1 MQHMDVRTIVVGA
14 GIAGLGTTWALRDDA
29 DVLVLDGRP
38 HVGGNALTVE
48 VDDVAVDMGF
58 IVYNVATY
66 PRLMALF
73 EALDVATAPSDMSL
87 SVQLDGTGTTAAD
100 GPRGEWAG
108 TLGGILGNGAW
119 RRRRSWRRLGGI
131 LALSRRMRRLAAAGA
146 TIGQARAHL
155 GDVVVDDYLV
165 PMVSAIWSAPE
176 GDVEAMPTATLVTFF
191 DQHHLF
197 DLVGRP
203 QWRTVVGG
211 SRTYVDALVS
221 SVAATFRTGAPV
233 TRVRPRAGG
242 TGWEVEVGHDE
253 VVTAERIVF
262 ATPADTAL
270 GLLGEAATA
279 RQAEI
284 LGAFRSTDN
293 RAWLHGDASVM
304 PTDRRLWSSWNV
316 VSGGDVAVTYWMNR
330 LQPLAT
336 PRDLFVTLN
345 PPRPLADVHEIRDFR
360 HPVMDAGA
368 AAAQRDLHT
377 VQGVGGVWLCGAW
390 TGYGFH
396 EDGLESGLAVGAAL
410 AGRRP
415 PAPGA
420 GRPAARVVVP

>member
-1 MQHMDVRTIVVGA
+1 MDVRTIVVGA
-14 GIAGLGTTWALRDDA
+14 GIAGLGATWALRDDP

-48 VDDVAVDMGF
+48 VDGVPVDMGF

-66 PRLMALF
+66 PRLIDLF
-73 EALDVATAPSDMSL
+73 DTLDVATAPSDMSL
-87 SVQLDGTGTTAAD
+87 SVQLDGIEATAD
-100 GPRGEWAG
+100 VVRGEWAG

-119 RRRRSWRRLGGI
+119 RRGRPWRRLGGI

-146 TIGQARAHL
+146 TIGQARAEL

-211 SRTYVDALVS
+211 SRSYVDALVS

-233 TRVRPRAGG
+233 TGVRPAPGG

-253 VVTAERIVF
+253 LLTCERVVF
-262 ATPADTAL
+262 ATPADSAL
-270 GLLGEAATA
+270 ALLGEAATA
-279 RQAEI
+279 RQAAT

-336 PRDLFVTLN
+336 SRDLFVTLN

-360 HPVMDAGA
+360 HPVMDAAA
-368 AAAQRDLHT
+368 AAAQRDLHA
-377 VQGVGGVWLCGAW
+377 VQGINGVWVCGAW

-415 PAPGA
+415 PVAGR
-420 GRPAARVVVP
+420 GRPAARVVAP